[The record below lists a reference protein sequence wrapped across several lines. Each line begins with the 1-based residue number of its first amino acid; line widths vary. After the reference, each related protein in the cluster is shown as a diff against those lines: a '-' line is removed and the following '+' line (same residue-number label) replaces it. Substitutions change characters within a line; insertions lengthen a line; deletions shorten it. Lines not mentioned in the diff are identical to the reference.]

1 MRAVSPVGCGISII
15 EVLAF
20 NTSST
25 LTSILGISAFYHDS
39 AAAIVVDGQVVA
51 AAQEE
56 RFSRKKH
63 DAAFPSQAVE
73 FCLRQAG
80 LVAADVDHVVF
91 YEKPF
96 KKFERILETHLA
108 EAPFAWQSFCQSMPV
123 WLGTKLFLAREIQSK
138 LDGQYRKRILFPEH
152 HESHAASAFFRSPF
166 EQAAILTVDGVGEW
180 ATATLGVGN
189 GNRIKLSQQL
199 EFPDSL
205 GLLYSAFTYF
215 CGFRVNGGEGK
226 LMGLA
231 PSGTPVYAD
240 LILEKLIDLKAD
252 GSFRMEPSYFN
263 YCRGLTMTSTK
274 FAKLFGGSPRIA
286 EAEITQR
293 ERDLAASIQSVTE
306 SILLRMANHL
316 HDQTGLKNL
325 CIAGGVALNCVAN
338 GRLLRRSPFE
348 NVWVPPAVGDAGGA
362 VGAALFTW
370 HQLLDQKRESLGF
383 AKPYLGPS
391 PESSLKECLSDSAKG
406 AAAVECFDSVEQ
418 LVDPVAKMLVAG
430 KIVGWVQG
438 PMEFGERALG
448 NRSILASPQ
457 NPAMTD
463 RLNEQVKFREAF
475 RPFAPVVLEESG
487 SDLFELDR
495 ESPYMTMAANVRSP
509 KLVPAA
515 THVDSSARVQTVAQH
530 QNPELYQLLRAFES
544 KTGCPALINTSFN
557 VRGEPIVCSVEDALD
572 CFLKSGLDALVVGNS
587 LLRKSAL
594 SKGEIAA
601 WRRGKTDR
609 DLKLKDSA
617 KSKSWI
623 KRSKRW
629 LHRFSFP
636 LRWLVSRLFLTTIYL
651 LLVTPIGFLRRWFK
665 RTRSSK
671 PVTTY
676 WQSRSTS
683 DDKTDYFK
691 QY

>member
-1 MRAVSPVGCGISII
+1 M
-15 EVLAF
+15 
-20 NTSST
+20 
-25 LTSILGISAFYHDS
+25 TSILGISAFYHDS

-56 RFSRKKH
+56 RFSRNKH

-73 FCLRQAG
+73 FCLRRAG
-80 LVAADVDHVVF
+80 LVAADLDHVVF

-96 KKFERILETHLA
+96 KKFERILETHLC

-123 WLGTKLFLAREIQSK
+123 WLSKKLFLAREIQSK
-138 LDGQYRKRILFPEH
+138 LDWQYRKRILFPEH
-152 HESHAASAFFRSPF
+152 HESHVANAFFRSPF

-189 GNRIKLSQQL
+189 GNRIELSHQL

-231 PSGTPVYAD
+231 PSGDPVYAD
-240 LILEKLIDLKAD
+240 VILEKLIDLKND

-263 YCRGLTMTSTK
+263 YCRGLTMTSAK
-274 FAKLFGGSPRIA
+274 FAALFGGPPRIT

-293 ERDLAASIQSVTE
+293 ERDLAASIQLVTE
-306 SILLRMANHL
+306 SILLRMAKHL

-338 GRLLRRSPFE
+338 GRLLRQSPFE

-362 VGAALFTW
+362 VGAALFAW
-370 HQLLDQKRESLGF
+370 YQLLDQKREPLDF
-383 AKPYLGPS
+383 ATPYLGPS
-391 PESSLKECLSDSAKG
+391 PERSLKDCLSDNAKG

-418 LVDPVAKMLVAG
+418 LVDPVAEMLVAG

-448 NRSILASPQ
+448 NRSILASSQ
-457 NPAMTD
+457 DPAMLD
-463 RLNEQVKFREAF
+463 RMNSHVKFREAF

-495 ESPYMTMAANVRSP
+495 ESPYMTMAANVRFP

-515 THVDSSARVQTVAQH
+515 THVDGSARVQTVTQH

-557 VRGEPIVCSVEDALD
+557 VRGEPIVCSVEDAVD
-572 CFLKSGLDALVVGNS
+572 CFFKSGLDALVVGNS

-594 SKGEIAA
+594 PESEITA
-601 WRRGKTDR
+601 WCQGKTDR
-609 DLKLKDSA
+609 DLKLKDLA
-617 KSKSWI
+617 TPKSWF

-629 LHRFSFP
+629 LHRYSFP

-665 RTRSSK
+665 QAPPEQT
-671 PVTTY
+671 VMTY

>member
-1 MRAVSPVGCGISII
+1 M
-15 EVLAF
+15 
-20 NTSST
+20 
-25 LTSILGISAFYHDS
+25 TSILGISAFYHDS

-56 RFSRKKH
+56 RFSRNKH

-80 LVAADVDHVVF
+80 LVAADLDHVVF

-108 EAPFAWQSFCQSMPV
+108 ESPFAWQSFCQSMPV
-123 WLGTKLFLAREIQSK
+123 WLGKKLFLARETQSK
-138 LDGQYRKRILFPEH
+138 LDWQYRKRILFPEH

-166 EQAAILTVDGVGEW
+166 EQSAILTVDGVGEW

-189 GNRIKLSQQL
+189 GNRIELSHQL

-205 GLLYSAFTYF
+205 GLLYAAFTYF

-231 PSGTPVYAD
+231 PSGDPVYAD
-240 LILEKLIDLKAD
+240 LILEKLIDLKSD

-263 YCRGLTMTSTK
+263 YCRGLTMTSAK
-274 FAKLFGGSPRIA
+274 FATLFGGPPRIA

-306 SILLRMANHL
+306 TILLRMANHL
-316 HDQTGLKNL
+316 HDQTGLENL

-338 GRLLRRSPFE
+338 GRFLRQSPFE

-362 VGAALFTW
+362 IGAALFAW
-370 HQLLDQKRESLGF
+370 HQLLDQNREPLDF
-383 AKPYLGPS
+383 ATPYLGPGL
-391 PESSLKECLSDSAKG
+391 ERSLKECFGESVAGSTAI
-406 AAAVECFDSVEQ
+406 ECFDSVEQ
-418 LVDPVAKMLVAG
+418 LVAPVAEMLAAG
-430 KIVGWVQG
+430 KVVGWMQG

-457 NPAMTD
+457 NPAMMD
-463 RLNEQVKFREAF
+463 RLNEHVKFRESF
-475 RPFAPVVLEESG
+475 RPFAPVVLEESC

-495 ESPYMTMAANVRSP
+495 VSPYMTLTANVRSP
-509 KLVPAA
+509 KLVPAT
-515 THVDSSARVQTVAQH
+515 THVDGSARVQTVAEH
-530 QNPELYQLLRAFES
+530 QNRELYQLLRAFES

-557 VRGEPIVCSVEDALD
+557 VRGEPIVCSVEDAVD
-572 CFLKSGLDALVVGNS
+572 CFFKSGLDALVVGNS

-594 SKGEIAA
+594 PESEITA
-601 WRRGKTDR
+601 WCQGKTDR
-609 DLKLKDSA
+609 DLKLKDLA
-617 KSKSWI
+617 TPKSWF

-629 LHRFSFP
+629 LHRYSFP

-665 RTRSSK
+665 QAPPEQT
-671 PVTTY
+671 VMTY